1 MTGPAG
7 NSEFCFSL
15 ETLTKQN
22 SLFPLGSVITAANG
36 VTCIGYIFV
45 HDFRHAIQTAE
56 RQFNCETGN
65 FSYY

>member
-1 MTGPAG
+1 MTGPAE

-15 ETLTKQN
+15 ETLTKQ
-22 SLFPLGSVITAANG
+22 PLGSVITAAYG